1 MRKAL
6 ALIGLWL
13 ARTFDVRDAMLAI
26 GLALLAAG
34 LVQVWPPAALI
45 VPGSIIS
52 AVAIFANRINGSVN
66 PGEEG

>member
-6 ALIGLWL
+6 ASIGIWL

-34 LVQVWPPAALI
+34 LFLVWVPAALI
-45 VPGSIIS
+45 VPGMIIS
-52 AVAIFANRINGSVN
+52 AVAIFASRINGN
-66 PGEEG
+66 TGEG